1 MTDPIELVVPI
12 ILPVPVLAGGY
23 TDVAAAVTTSAN
35 PAAPLAVDVAVLPGD
50 QTTPEGVTVPLATV
64 IAPHQVSARFLPAGS
79 TRAEAGATLGPFSRD
94 AWLLSALPDRSV
106 LRRLL
111 PDGVPVPAYWVLE
124 GIDRDSVAA
133 PGTGVLDSWLAG
145 TPGVTPQVEASV
157 ENASSD
163 QGPVDPQENWR
174 ELMLTGSW
182 AEFVDPE
189 TVLGL
194 ASTPADRPPGQGVV
208 LTLRTYDGGGTEL
221 PAAGLLEA
229 FASIDP
235 GLWADHPVIAAA
247 ADLAVDL
254 PVRFYLRFD
263 TWDVDA
269 QSFND
274 RKGAERVLQPQTVEL
289 VDLGSG
295 ATIAGGTW
303 TWLDPGGL
311 LEIARPAVRDRSF
324 YVRATFAPGD
334 RIRLERGQDRFIPG
348 VATDAL
354 VWDARNWTAR
364 DGLTQ
369 GSQLLFEGIQ
379 LGSVEA
385 PAAFWVYT
393 LVRLALQYHELVPP
407 PYGRQVTVSAQKRR
421 MVPGHQVLLVATGGQ
436 VRDRFV
442 TDADG
447 EVSGVAC
454 LLEPGESLSVHL
466 PRKLVVDG
474 VTHRVVDRPGA
485 TPALFPLST
494 FRSEDAAAPVS
505 FSAFTSGALS
515 AQAAPL
521 ELTIDADAKDVGKG
535 NTADAAA
542 FHALKYA
549 RFAHDAVVVLADSDT
564 SMPTEHEFQFSMS
577 KKEDDVPSTRVTVDG
592 ANAFTMTD
600 FTSYSWFAAHY
611 VVHEYGH
618 AIERWLGDSVV
629 NASRRDSADKAIGA
643 HHQRYLDE
651 RRQTSPWHT
660 YNLVTN
666 TGFAYSEC
674 LPEFLELICSVGA
687 KPQSG
692 PAAAP
697 AGRELWEQY
706 LYSVFVPRPLAKTNP
721 TKVSLSTV
729 SARQVENAVA
739 YSLYDYLTTK
749 TGFVGLALV
758 YFDDEAGSWSP
769 RQLWEDWTTSASA
782 EEAERVHRMFRW
794 LWRDAIVTVAGQDPK
809 KWHGLWP
816 LAPDGVPYPTIHDY
830 LQAIQDGT
838 PSHESFEA
846 LLNGTLV
853 RWNLEPYDANEPS
866 PPHLEPDW

>member
-12 ILPVPVLAGGY
+12 ILPMPVAAGGY
-23 TDVAAAVTTSAN
+23 SDVAAAVTTSAN
-35 PAAPLAVDVAVLPGD
+35 AATPLAVDVAVLPGD
-50 QTTPEGVTVPLATV
+50 QTTPEGVTVPLATL
-64 IAPHQVSARFLPAGS
+64 IAPHQVSARFLPFGS
-79 TRAEAGATLGPFSRD
+79 TRAEAGATFGPFSRD

-111 PDGVPVPAYWVLE
+111 PDGVPVPAYWVVE
-124 GIDRDSVAA
+124 GVDRDSVAA

-163 QGPVDPQENWR
+163 QAPMDPQQTWR
-174 ELMLTGSW
+174 ELMVTGQW

-194 ASTPADRPPGQGVV
+194 ASTPPDRPPGQGVV
-208 LTLRTYDGGGTEL
+208 LTLRTYDGSGIEL
-221 PAAGLLEA
+221 PTAGLLEA

-247 ADLAVDL
+247 ADLAVGL
-254 PVRFYLRFD
+254 PVRLYLRFD

-289 VDLGSG
+289 VDLGTG

-311 LEIARPAVRDRSF
+311 LEIGRPAVRDRSF

-334 RIRLERGQDRFIPG
+334 RIRLERGQNRFIPG

-354 VWDARNWTAR
+354 VWDTRNWTAR

-369 GSQLLFEGIQ
+369 GTQRLFEGIQ

-385 PAAFWVYT
+385 PAAFWVGT
-393 LVRLALQYHELVPP
+393 LVRLALQYHELVPTSD
-407 PYGRQVTVSAQKRR
+407 GGHVAKSAQKRR

-466 PRKLVVDG
+466 PRELVVDG
-474 VTHRVVDRPGA
+474 VTHRVVDLPGA
-485 TPALFPLST
+485 TPALFPLPK

-505 FSAFTSGALS
+505 FSAFTGGALG
-515 AQAAPL
+515 APAAPL
-521 ELTIDADAKDVGKG
+521 ELTIDADAKDVSKG

-549 RFAHDAVVVLADSDT
+549 RFAHDAVVVLADSGT
-564 SMPTEHEFQFSMS
+564 SMPTEHEFRFRMS
-577 KKEDDVPSTRVTVDG
+577 SEVAGTSVTVDG
-592 ANAFTMTD
+592 SKAFTMTD
-600 FTSYSWFAAHY
+600 LPSGSWFAAHS

-618 AIERWLGDSVV
+618 AIARWLGDSVG
-629 NASRRDSADKAIGA
+629 NASRRVSADNAREA
-643 HHQRYLDE
+643 HHQRFRDE
-651 RRQTSPWHT
+651 RRQTSIWHQ

-666 TGFAYSEC
+666 AGFAYSEC
-674 LPEFLELICSVGA
+674 LPEFLQLICNVGA

-692 PAAAP
+692 PAPAP
-697 AGRELWEQY
+697 TGRELWEQY
-706 LYSVFVPRPLAKTNP
+706 LYSVFLPRPHTQTNP
-721 TKVSLSTV
+721 TRVSLSTV

-749 TGFVGLALV
+749 TGFVGFPFV
-758 YFDDEAGSWSP
+758 TFDEETGSWSP

-794 LWRDAIVTVAGQDPK
+794 LWRDAIVTVAGRQPSA
-809 KWHGLWP
+809 WHGLWP
-816 LAPDGVPYPTIHDY
+816 SPPATGGVPYPTIHDY
-830 LQAIQDGT
+830 QIGRA
-838 PSHESFEA
+838 H
-846 LLNGTLV
+846 V
-853 RWNLEPYDANEPS
+853 
-866 PPHLEPDW
+866 